1 MLGGN
6 SSHSDG
12 NMVGL
17 TCDEGLILA
26 TSSRKHLLYY
36 LDDFIYCCAPR
47 SNNYRHRILDVG
59 AQVDYLTRDQ
69 GQKVTV
75 AQVRDMLCRK
85 FKFSEHV
92 EILLAGHDCSGPQMY
107 NLKEYGIS
115 KSVLYAAEGNEADD
129 IVSFLAEN
137 WSENMELVQAEQL
150 ARDSLRLEENDYVDM
165 CVIYKFKEREVSKE
179 PEEPNREPE
188 EPEMELE
195 EPEKEPEEPESDME
209 TEAPQMEPEMPHS
222 ELEEPEN
229 EPKAPENE
237 PEEPQMEPE
246 MPHLESSEPE
256 NEPEKPEME
265 TEESDMEPEEPESKP
280 EEYNMEPQ
288 DSSVEIIEP
297 EPVSPIIVSDG
308 EDEPH
313 MEPEEPPVPQIKEE
327 KSPTET
333 EEPHMEPDHS
343 AVGELEPEPDR
354 MIMGSDE
361 GEVP

>member
-1 MLGGN
+1 MLDGN

-26 TSSRKHLLYY
+26 TSSRNHLLYH

-59 AQVDYLTRDQ
+59 AQVDYLIRDQ

-92 EILLAGHDCSGPQMY
+92 EILLAGHDSSGPQMY

-115 KSVLYAAEGNEADD
+115 KSVLYAAEGKEADD

-137 WSENMELVQAEQL
+137 WRENMELVQADQL
-150 ARDSLRLEENDYVDM
+150 ARDSLRLEDNDYVDM
-165 CVIYKFKEREVSKE
+165 CVIYKFEEREVSKDL
-179 PEEPNREPE
+179 EEPNREPE
-188 EPEMELE
+188 VPEMELE
-195 EPEKEPEEPESDME
+195 EPEKEPEKTEKEPEEPESDIE
-209 TEAPQMEPEMPHS
+209 TEAPEMEPEVPHLES
-222 ELEEPEN
+222 EEPEN
-229 EPKAPENE
+229 ETEAPENE
-237 PEEPQMEPE
+237 PEDPE
-246 MPHLESSEPE
+246 M
-256 NEPEKPEME
+256 KA
-265 TEESDMEPEEPESKP
+265 EESDMEPEEPENKP

-327 KSPTET
+327 KSPMET

-343 AVGELEPEPDR
+343 AVGESEPEADR